1 MGYPSDVINKTIDNT
16 MLKLNRTVE
25 HGPKKF
31 PVYLKLPYLG
41 KQATFLE
48 NKVKDTVNN
57 TFGAVN
63 LRISHSTRKPQMAAT
78 KISLPIPKK
87 TGARQFKFGQ
97 FKFLVIMHYVF

>member
-1 MGYPSDVINKTIDNT
+1 MLRWYILKGNRKHQKRIPSLGYPSDVINKTIDNT

-63 LRISHSTRKPQMAAT
+63 LI
-78 KISLPIPKK
+78 I
-87 TGARQFKFGQ
+87 
-97 FKFLVIMHYVF
+97 